1 MSAAEVPK
9 PATSRRYDGPFAVLG
24 TGAPAARVS
33 EPLNAAMSDE
43 LDRMYREF
51 APLVYRTAW
60 GVLGS
65 REDADDV
72 VQTVFINLL
81 GRESL
86 ANIRNLKAYL
96 YKAAVT
102 ASISVLRAKRRRPI
116 LVDDAALLEVPT
128 PSRDSSFDEE
138 TYARLSRA
146 IEKLS
151 ADAAAVVLLRYLQ
164 NKSLTDIAKELGLSR
179 TAVALRL
186 FRSRA
191 RLRALLHVSQEK
203 GND

>member
-1 MSAAEVPK
+1 MNRLNRNIQAVAASITAEARMSAAET
-9 PATSRRYDGPFAVLG
+9 A
-24 TGAPAARVS
+24 VS
-33 EPLNAAMSDE
+33 EPLNAPMSDE

-60 GVLGS
+60 GVLGN

-72 VQTVFINLL
+72 VQTVFIKLL

-138 TYARLSRA
+138 TYERLSRA

-164 NKSLTDIAKELGLSR
+164 NKSLTDIAKELGLSPA
-179 TAVALRL
+179 AVALRL

-191 RLRALLHVSQEK
+191 RLRALLHVSREK
-203 GND
+203 RQ

>member
-1 MSAAEVPK
+1 MSAAGVPK
-9 PATSRRYDGPFAVLG
+9 PPTFVRHDGPLAVRG
-24 TGAPAARVS
+24 PHAPATAVS
-33 EPLNAAMSDE
+33 DSLNAPMSEE

-72 VQTVFINLL
+72 VQTVFIKLI
-81 GRESL
+81 RHESL

-102 ASISVLRAKRRRPI
+102 ASISVLRAKRHRPI

-128 PSRDSSFDEE
+128 PSQGSSFDEE
-138 TYARLSRA
+138 SYERLSGA

-164 NKSLTDIAKELGLSR
+164 DKSLADIARELGLSPA
-179 TAVALRL
+179 AVAVRL

-191 RLRALLHVSQEK
+191 RLRTLLHVSPEK
-203 GND
+203 KK

>member
-1 MSAAEVPK
+1 MSAAGVPK
-9 PATSRRYDGPFAVLG
+9 PATFVRHDGPLAVRG
-24 TGAPAARVS
+24 PHAPATAVS
-33 EPLNAAMSDE
+33 DPLTTPMSEE

-72 VQTVFINLL
+72 VQTVFIKLI
-81 GRESL
+81 RQESL

-96 YKAAVT
+96 YKAALT

-116 LVDDAALLEVPT
+116 LVDDAALLEVPA
-128 PSRDSSFDEE
+128 PSQDSSFDEE
-138 TYARLSRA
+138 SYARLSGA

-164 NKSLTDIAKELGLSR
+164 DKSLADIARELGLSPA
-179 TAVALRL
+179 AVAVRL

-191 RLRALLHVSQEK
+191 RLRTLLHVSPEK
-203 GND
+203 RQ

>member
-1 MSAAEVPK
+1 MSPAEVPK
-9 PATSRRYDGPFAVLG
+9 PATSIRHDGPFAVREPRG
-24 TGAPAARVS
+24 PATAVT
-33 EPLNAAMSDE
+33 EPLNASMSDE

-51 APLVYRTAW
+51 SPLVYRTAW
-60 GVLGS
+60 GVLGNH
-65 REDADDV
+65 EDADDV
-72 VQTVFINLL
+72 VQTVFIKLF

-116 LVDDAALLEVPT
+116 LVDDAELLEVSA
-128 PSRDSSFDEE
+128 PSQGSSFDEE
-138 TYARLSRA
+138 TYERLSHA
-146 IEKLS
+146 IEQLS

-164 NKSLTDIAKELGLSR
+164 DKSLADIAKQLGLSR
-179 TAVALRL
+179 AAVAQRL

-191 RLRALLHVSQEK
+191 KLRALLHVSQEK
-203 GND
+203 RQ

>member
-9 PATSRRYDGPFAVLG
+9 PATSRRYDGPFAVPG
-24 TGAPAARVS
+24 PRASETAVS
-33 EPLNAAMSDE
+33 EPLNASMSDE

-60 GVLGS
+60 GVLGN

-72 VQTVFINLL
+72 VQTVFIKLL
-81 GRESL
+81 GRESF

-116 LVDDAALLEVPT
+116 LVDDASLLEVPA
-128 PSRDSSFDEE
+128 PGQGSPFDEE
-138 TYARLSRA
+138 TYERLSRA

-164 NKSLTDIAKELGLSR
+164 DKSLSDIARELGLSR

-191 RLRALLHVSQEK
+191 RLRALLHVAQEK
-203 GND
+203 RQ